1 MESKFS
7 AREHLLVLTTGPHV
21 VPGPRP
27 NLLRSWAL
35 VLEEVDETVFWLEL
49 MLDSGIFPKNRLN
62 SLLKEANELTSIFVT
77 SLRTAKGFGSKA

>member
-1 MESKFS
+1 LESKFC
-7 AREHLLVLTTGPHV
+7 ARGHRLGANY
-21 VPGPRP
+21 RAAC
-27 NLLRSWAL
+27 RSRSKAEFIAKL
-35 VLEEVDETVFWLEL
+35 GVVLEEVDETVFWLEL

>member
-1 MESKFS
+1 MSFRSKIEFI
-7 AREHLLVLTTGPHV
+7 AKLGV
-21 VPGPRP
+21 
-27 NLLRSWAL
+27 
-35 VLEEVDETVFWLEL
+35 VLEEMDETVFWLEL